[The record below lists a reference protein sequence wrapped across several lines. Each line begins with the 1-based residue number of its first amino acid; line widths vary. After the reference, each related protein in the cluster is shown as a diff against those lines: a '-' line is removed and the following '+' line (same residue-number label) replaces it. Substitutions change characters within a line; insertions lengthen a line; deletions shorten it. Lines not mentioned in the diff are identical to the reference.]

1 MKQPSVTSALPLRW
15 PNALALAIPATAV
28 ALGLMLWARSL
39 YQIRTLP
46 ERVMEWSLQFIPLD
60 LFEQGLQKFGTSAKE
75 IALLGNYLGLALTLV
90 VIGAIALRSGARL
103 IAGLSLGLWL
113 FAMVVVMPITGAGFF
128 ASDLAQDIILTDF
141 SYLALALAYGTV
153 LLLTHALVTSGSA
166 TVAIASGSLESRR
179 AFVGALVG
187 TGAAYALTFWFGR
200 NAGASN
206 STLPLASV
214 GNLPTAVPTDTAVA
228 APTQLPTAT
237 TAPAPGAA
245 TPGLVGTSAAEAN
258 AALPTATIAPP
269 ATATAAPTAT
279 PLNGIPPRPAPAQAV
294 KRDKDGSL
302 TASTQQAGQVATQFT
317 PSNGFYITTKN
328 AGGDPIVDPDKWRL
342 VLDGEVANPIQL
354 DLPILY
360 KLPSVQVV
368 KTLEC
373 ISNWVNKCEQVPFGC
388 GLIGNAAWK
397 GARLTDVLAVAG
409 GLKPGV
415 VGIVTLAV
423 DEFSSFIPADPTLLH
438 DTLLVYE
445 MNGQVLPLEHGYPA
459 RLLVPG
465 RYGMKSP
472 KWVIGIRPSKTVIA
486 DWYGKLGWS
495 KDGIVQAMTRIDV
508 PSTGAALPAGQ
519 QQIGGI
525 AYAGSRGV
533 SKVEF
538 SADGG
543 QTWSKAAFLEDPPGK
558 DTWVRWQGT
567 FTMPS
572 SGTLTL
578 AARCVDGNGTPQNTN
593 YTITQPNGG
602 TGLNTAV
609 VKAA

>member
-1 MKQPSVTSALPLRW
+1 MDQPSTTPTPPLPWRT
-15 PNALALAIPATAV
+15 ALALGVPATAI
-28 ALGLMLWARSL
+28 ALALMFWARSA

-75 IALLGNYLGLALTLV
+75 IALIGNYLGLALTLLV
-90 VIGAIALRSGARL
+90 LGAVALRGGARL
-103 IAGLSLGLWL
+103 IVGISAGLWL
-113 FAMVVVMPITGAGFF
+113 LAMIVIMPITGAGFF
-128 ASDLAQDIILTDF
+128 ASNLPQDVLLTDA
-141 SYLALALAYGTV
+141 SYLGLALAYGTV
-153 LLLTHALVTSGSA
+153 LLLTHSLATSGTA
-166 TVAIASGSLESRR
+166 TAAAATGSVESRR
-179 AFVGALVG
+179 AFIGALVG

-200 NAGASN
+200 NAGTSN
-206 STLPLASV
+206 STIPLASV

-228 APTQLPTAT
+228 AIPTQVPTATAAPVAGAATPTVVAQANGALPTAT
-237 TAPAPGAA
+237 TALPA
-245 TPGLVGTSAAEAN
+245 TPTV
-258 AALPTATIAPP
+258 
-269 ATATAAPTAT
+269 APTAT
-279 PLNGIPPRPAPAQAV
+279 PLNGIPPRPSPAQAV
-294 KRDKDGSL
+294 TRDKDGSL
-302 TASTQQAGQVATQFT
+302 TASTRANGELAAQFT

-328 AGGDPIVDPDKWRL
+328 AGGDPIIDPDKWRL
-342 VLDGEVANPIQL
+342 VLDGEVVSPVQL
-354 DLPILY
+354 DPPLLY
-360 KLPSVQVV
+360 KLPSVQIV

-388 GLIGNAAWK
+388 GLIGNAMWK
-397 GARLTDVLAVAG
+397 GVRLTDVLAVAG

-415 VGIVTLAV
+415 VGIVTLAA
-423 DEFSSFIPADPTLLH
+423 DEFNSFIPADPTLLH

-472 KWVIGIRPSKTVIA
+472 KFVIGIRPTKTVTL
-486 DWYGKLGWS
+486 DWYGRLGWS
-495 KDGIVQAMTRIDV
+495 KDGIIQAMTRIDV
-508 PSTGAALPAGQ
+508 PANNASLPAGSQ
-519 QQIGGI
+519 KIAGI
-525 AYAGSRGV
+525 AYGGANGV

-543 QTWSKAAFLEDPPGK
+543 QNWSKAEFLEDPPAK
-558 DTWVRWQGT
+558 DVWARWQGT
-567 FTMPS
+567 FTMPA

>member
-1 MKQPSVTSALPLRW
+1 MKQPSVAPAQILTW
-15 PNALALAIPATAV
+15 PAALALAIPASV
-28 ALGLMLWARSL
+28 IALGLMLWARSL

-75 IALLGNYLGLALTLV
+75 IALVGNYVGLALTLIV
-90 VIGAIALRSGARL
+90 MGAIALRGGLRL
-103 IAGLSLGLWL
+103 IVGLSLGLWL
-113 FAMVVVMPITGAGFF
+113 FAMIVVMPVTGAGFF
-128 ASDLAQDIILTDF
+128 ASDLSQDTLLTDV

-153 LLLTHALVTSGSA
+153 LLLAHALVTSGTA
-166 TVAIASGSLESRR
+166 TAAVASGSLASRR

-214 GNLPTAVPTDTAVA
+214 SNAPTAVPTDTAVA
-228 APTQLPTAT
+228 AAPTQVPTTTAAPATGAATAMVATETSAALPTAT
-237 TAPAPGAA
+237 TAA
-245 TPGLVGTSAAEAN
+245 
-258 AALPTATIAPP
+258 P
-269 ATATAAPTAT
+269 ATLTVAPTAT
-279 PLNGIPPRPAPAQAV
+279 PLNGIPPRPAPAQVV

-302 TASTQQAGQVATQFT
+302 TASTRPDGQVALQFT

-328 AGGDPIVDPDKWRL
+328 AGGDPLVDPDKWRL
-342 VLDGEVANPIQL
+342 VLDGEVMNPVQL

-360 KLPSVQVV
+360 KLPSVQIV

-388 GLIGNAAWK
+388 GLIGNASWK
-397 GARLTDVLAVAG
+397 GVRLTDVLAVAG

-415 VGIVTLAV
+415 VGLTALAV

-472 KWVIGIRPSKTVIA
+472 KWVIGIRPTRTVIA

-508 PSTGAALPAGQ
+508 PSNGATLPAGQ
-519 QQIGGI
+519 QQIAGI
-525 AYAGSRGV
+525 AYAGSKGV
-533 SKVEF
+533 SRVEF

-543 QTWSKAAFLEDPPGK
+543 QTWSQAAFLEDPSAK